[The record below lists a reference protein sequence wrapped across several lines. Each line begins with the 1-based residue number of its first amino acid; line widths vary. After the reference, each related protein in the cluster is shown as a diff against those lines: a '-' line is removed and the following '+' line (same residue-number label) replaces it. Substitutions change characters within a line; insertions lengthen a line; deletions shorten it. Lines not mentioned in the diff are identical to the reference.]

1 MSTQKKTRRGLGGS
15 LPTRVA
21 AVLTCLACVTWQG
34 YSAAQDHR
42 AAQDSRPPHVVAAEH
57 FERGLD
63 LYREGTLDAALV
75 EFERAYEAVPDF
87 RVLYNLGQIQSQRGE
102 YVESIDYFER
112 YLRTGGES
120 VPAARRTEVER
131 YLATLNGRVAKLWVE
146 SNIEGA
152 ELFVNGKL
160 VGQLPL
166 ERPVPINSGVC
177 EVRIVKQG
185 YETRTHQLKAA
196 GGEQPRL
203 SLPLTSIVPTG
214 AVSTDLLGERTSSP
228 PSVEMKPNY
237 TPFWISAAATVAL
250 GGAAGAFGYLAFD
263 AKDKMDDEL
272 DRFPANRD
280 VVEQLSSDTQQYA
293 LLGDIFGAAAV
304 VAAGSAVYFLVSPPK
319 SRSSEQPIVSSLTL
333 RTAGT
338 SAVLSGHF

>member
-1 MSTQKKTRRGLGGS
+1 MSTHKRTCRVLGGS

-21 AVLTCLACVTWQG
+21 AVVTCLACVTWQG
-34 YSAAQDHR
+34 HS
-42 AAQDSRPPHVVAAEH
+42 AAQDSRPTHVVAAQH
-57 FERGLD
+57 FERGLE

-102 YVESIDYFER
+102 YVESIGYFEH
-112 YLRTGGES
+112 YLRDGGES
-120 VPAARRTEVER
+120 IPPARRVEVEK
-131 YLATLNGRVAKLWVE
+131 YLVTLNARVAKLWVE
-146 SNIEGA
+146 SNVEGA
-152 ELFVNGKL
+152 ELFINGKL

-166 ERPVPINSGVC
+166 ERPLAINSGVC
-177 EVRIVKQG
+177 EVRIVKPG
-185 YETRTHQLKAA
+185 YESRTHQLKAA

-203 SLPLTSIVPTG
+203 SLPLTAIVPVG
-214 AVSTDLLGERTSSP
+214 AVSTDFLGERTSSP

-237 TPFWISAAATVAL
+237 TPFWISAAATVAF

-272 DRFPANRD
+272 GRFPANRD
-280 VVEQLSSDTQQYA
+280 VVERRSQDTKQYS

-304 VAAGSAVYFLVSPPK
+304 VAAGSAVYFLISPPK
-319 SRSSEQPIVSSLTL
+319 SHTTEQPIVSSLTL